1 MIELNEEQELIVDM
15 IRDLVNDK
23 IKPKAAYHD
32 ETQEYPIDH
41 LKELAELGIMGMTV
55 AEEYGGMGLDML
67 TYTLVMEELSRGCA
81 STATTVAGSLSLT
94 VYPLQTFGQEE
105 VKKEFL
111 PRLVEEGRVG
121 AFALS
126 EPQAGSDPSNLTTR
140 AVRDGDEYVIN
151 GSKIYITNAKYA
163 DMFIVFA
170 RSLDI
175 PGYKGI
181 SAFLVPAEIEGIHV
195 LPPENKMGIRAS
207 PTSAMTFEDVRIPSN
222 YLLGEEGRGI
232 NIALETLNSGRIAV
246 AAQAI
251 GIAQAAYEDALK
263 FAKEREQFGQS
274 ISNFQSIQMMLADM
288 YTKITSARLMTYHAA
303 RLKDAGKKFV
313 TEAAMAKLVASET
326 ATFAAHRCIQIHGG
340 SGFLKDFAAERY
352 YRDARVTEIYE
363 GTSEILRMII
373 AREELKK

>member
-23 IKPKAAYHD
+23 IKPKAAYYD
-32 ETQEYPIDH
+32 ETQEYPIEH
-41 LKELAELGIMGMTV
+41 LKKLSELGIMGMTI
-55 AEEYGGMGLDML
+55 AEEYGGMAVDMV
-67 TYTLVMEELSRGCA
+67 TYTAVMEELSRGCA

-94 VYPLQTFGQEE
+94 VYPLQNFGKEE
-105 VKKEFL
+105 VKKKFL
-111 PRLVEEGRVG
+111 PRLIEEGRVG

-126 EPQAGSDPSNLTTR
+126 EPHAGSDPSNLTTR
-140 AVRDGDEYVIN
+140 AVREGDEFVIN

-195 LPPENKMGIRAS
+195 LPPEKKMGIRAS
-207 PTSAMTFEDVRIPSN
+207 PTSAITFEDVRIPAD

-246 AAQAI
+246 AAQAL
-251 GIAQAAYEDALK
+251 GIAQAAYDDALK

-288 YTKITSARLMTYHAA
+288 CTKIT
-303 RLKDAGKKFV
+303 
-313 TEAAMAKLVASET
+313 
-326 ATFAAHRCIQIHGG
+326 C
-340 SGFLKDFAAERY
+340 
-352 YRDARVTEIYE
+352 
-363 GTSEILRMII
+363 
-373 AREELKK
+373 